1 MGSIA
6 KATLGT
12 AVVLAL
18 LSVEAIA
25 QTRYPRA
32 PSPFG
37 NGAPS
42 DYHTYRAPKFEPT
55 DQPTQQRQA
64 APQWPTQQPAPY
76 NNSWGTRPR

>member
-6 KATLGT
+6 KATLG
-12 AVVLAL
+12 AAIGLAL

-25 QTRYPRA
+25 QTRYPAA

-42 DYHTYRAPKFEPT
+42 DYHTYRAPKFEQT
-55 DQPTQQRQA
+55 EQPTQQRQA
-64 APQWPTQQPAPY
+64 APQRPAQQPAPY
-76 NNSWGTRPR
+76 NNSWGIRPR